1 MAEQA
6 VIRHARREDIPGI
19 LTLIHE
25 LAAYEHES
33 ASVLA
38 TPSSLSKTIAFA
50 PSPLIS
56 PSNTTPST
64 GDSISPTRPARCLLL
79 FPPSSPSSSSSS
91 SSPQTPEPIGMALY
105 FYNYSTWRAS
115 AGIYLEDLYVRD
127 SERGKGY
134 GSRLLSILAKEVVD
148 MEGGRLEWS
157 VLKWNEPSIK
167 FYEGKSV
174 GAKAMDGWQTMRVD
188 GEALVKLAGRAE

>member
-1 MAEQA
+1 MAEEA
-6 VIRHARREDIPGI
+6 IIRHARREDIPGI

-50 PSPLIS
+50 PSPLVS
-56 PSNTTPST
+56 PANTTPST
-64 GDSISPTRPARCLLL
+64 GDSITPTRPARCLLV
-79 FPPSSPSSSSSS
+79 FPPSSPSSSAQ
-91 SSPQTPEPIGMALY
+91 PPEPIGMALY

-115 AGIYLEDLYVRD
+115 AGIYLEDLYVRE
-127 SERGKGY
+127 SARGKGY

-188 GEALVKLAGRAE
+188 GEALMKLAEKAK

>member
-1 MAEQA
+1 MAEEA
-6 VIRHARREDIPGI
+6 IIRHARREDVPGI

-38 TPSSLSKTIAFA
+38 TPSSLSKSIAFA
-50 PSPLIS
+50 LSPLVS
-56 PSNTTPST
+56 PANTTPST
-64 GDSISPTRPARCLLL
+64 GDAISPTRPARCLLV
-79 FPPSSPSSSSSS
+79 FPPSSSPSSSSQ
-91 SSPQTPEPIGMALY
+91 PPEPIGMALY

-115 AGIYLEDLYVRD
+115 AGIYLEDLYVRE
-127 SERGKGY
+127 SARGKGY

-188 GEALVKLAGRAE
+188 GEALMKLAEKAR

>member
-1 MAEQA
+1 MAEEA
-6 VIRHARREDIPGI
+6 IIRHARREDIPGI

-50 PSPLIS
+50 PSPLVS
-56 PSNTTPST
+56 PASTTPST

-79 FPPSSPSSSSSS
+79 FPPSSSSTSSSSAQ
-91 SSPQTPEPIGMALY
+91 PPEPIGMALY

-115 AGIYLEDLYVRD
+115 AGIYLEDLYVRE
-127 SERGKGY
+127 SARGKGY
-134 GSRLLSILAKEVVD
+134 GSRLLSVLAKEVVD

-188 GEALVKLAGRAE
+188 GAALVKLAEKAR

>member
-1 MAEQA
+1 MAEEA
-6 VIRHARREDIPGI
+6 IIRHARREDIPGI

-50 PSPLIS
+50 PSPLVS
-56 PSNTTPST
+56 PANTTPST
-64 GDSISPTRPARCLLL
+64 GDAISPTRPARCLLV
-79 FPPSSPSSSSSS
+79 FPPSSPSSASQ
-91 SSPQTPEPIGMALY
+91 PPEPIGMALY

-115 AGIYLEDLYVRD
+115 AGIYLEDLYVRE

-188 GEALVKLAGRAE
+188 GEALMKLAEKAK

>member
-1 MAEQA
+1 MAEEA
-6 VIRHARREDIPGI
+6 IIRHARREDIPGI

-50 PSPLIS
+50 PSPLVS
-56 PSNTTPST
+56 PANTTPST
-64 GDSISPTRPARCLLL
+64 GDSISPTRPARCLLV
-79 FPPSSPSSSSSS
+79 FPPSSTSSSSE
-91 SSPQTPEPIGMALY
+91 PPEPIGMALY

-115 AGIYLEDLYVRD
+115 AGIYLEDLYVR
-127 SERGKGY
+127 ENARGKGY
-134 GSRLLSILAKEVVD
+134 GSRLLSILAKEVRD

-188 GEALVKLAGRAE
+188 GEALVRLAEKAR